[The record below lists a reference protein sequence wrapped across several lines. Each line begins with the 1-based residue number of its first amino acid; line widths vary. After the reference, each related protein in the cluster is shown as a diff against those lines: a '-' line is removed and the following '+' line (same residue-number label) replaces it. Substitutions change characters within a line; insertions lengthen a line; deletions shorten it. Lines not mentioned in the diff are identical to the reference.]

1 VSRLEIEIK
10 LEVSREPEVR
20 DRIARAGG
28 RLVHDREFEDNQVF
42 DFPDQRLLR
51 RGEMLRI
58 RILERGVI
66 LTFKGP
72 GRVEA
77 GKKVREEAESLLAP
91 SEAGAITQIVE
102 RIGMIQA
109 FRYQKYRTTW
119 EVKGLHVTLD
129 ETPIGTF
136 LELEGDSGSI
146 DTVAG
151 LLGYTPADYIAASY
165 RDLYM
170 MKRIDT
176 PGAAHEMIF

>member
-1 VSRLEIEIK
+1 VVTYGVSRLEIEIK

-42 DFPDQRLLR
+42 DFPDQRLLS

-77 GKKVREEAESLLAP
+77 GKKVREEP
-91 SEAGAITQIVE
+91 N
-102 RIGMIQA
+102 RC
-109 FRYQKYRTTW
+109 
-119 EVKGLHVTLD
+119 LHR
-129 ETPIGTF
+129 PRPGR
-136 LELEGDSGSI
+136 SRRSSNGS
-146 DTVAG
+146 A
-151 LLGYTPADYIAASY
+151 
-165 RDLYM
+165 
-170 MKRIDT
+170 
-176 PGAAHEMIF
+176 